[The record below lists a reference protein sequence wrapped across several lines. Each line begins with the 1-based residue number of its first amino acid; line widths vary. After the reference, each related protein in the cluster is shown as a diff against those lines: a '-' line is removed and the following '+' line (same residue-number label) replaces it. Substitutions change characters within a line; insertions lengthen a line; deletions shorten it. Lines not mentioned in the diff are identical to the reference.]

1 MEKISETGSFSHTTS
16 MSGERGENIS
26 SRDLKDVSLSTEDVS
41 KDLQLDAESQT
52 TGDMPLIQDF
62 HTNDNKILSLLNQHS
77 GSYFS
82 FKGLM
87 RKLNLHQ
94 QSLTRA
100 LNRLEELGL
109 IQRSVNGYKL
119 NKWEQKSEINVPDKR
134 KRGEYMQL
142 LQTYIPK
149 GIQTEEIV
157 QALNGRWFNRI
168 RWIGL
173 TESEFGYML
182 QWINE
187 DNTFQINVRIIC
199 GHIIIETNAISDE
212 DKIEAMVG
220 SCKIFE
226 QITKLLQTRLQDHNN
241 KALDSVPFVA

>member
-1 MEKISETGSFSHTTS
+1 MSAET
-16 MSGERGENIS
+16 GENIP
-26 SRDLKDVSLSTEDVS
+26 SRDLKDVSLSTEEVP
-41 KDLQLDAESQT
+41 KDLQLDAQSQT
-52 TGDMPLIQDF
+52 TGGTPLIQDF
-62 HTNDNKILSLLNQHS
+62 HTNDNKILSLLTQHS

-100 LNRLEELGL
+100 LYRLEELGL

-119 NKWEQKSEINVPDKR
+119 KTWEQKSEINVPDKR

-226 QITKLLQTRLQDHNN
+226 QITKLLQTRLQEHHS
-241 KALDSVPFVA
+241 KALDSVHFVA

>member
-1 MEKISETGSFSHTTS
+1 MSEET
-16 MSGERGENIS
+16 GENIS
-26 SRDLKDVSLSTEDVS
+26 SRDLEEVSLSREEIS
-41 KDLQLDAESQT
+41 KDLQLDVQSQT
-52 TGDMPLIQDF
+52 TGELPLIQDF

-109 IQRSVNGYKL
+109 IQRSINGYKL
-119 NKWEQKSEINVPDKR
+119 KRYEQKSEISVPDKR
-134 KRGEYMQL
+134 KRSEYMQL

-173 TESEFGYML
+173 MESEFGYML

-187 DNTFQINVRIIC
+187 DNNFQINVRIIC
-199 GHIIIETNAISDE
+199 DHIIIETNAISDE

-226 QITKLLQTRLQDHNN
+226 QITKLLQTRLQDHHS
-241 KALDSVPFVA
+241 KALNSVHLVA

>member
-1 MEKISETGSFSHTTS
+1 VEKISETGSVNHTTS
-16 MSGERGENIS
+16 VSAVTGENIP
-26 SRDLKDVSLSTEDVS
+26 SRELKDVSLSTEKIS
-41 KDLQLDAESQT
+41 KDLQLDAQIQT
-52 TGDMPLIQDF
+52 TGELPFIQDF
-62 HTNDNKILSLLNQHS
+62 HNNDNKILSLLNQHT

-119 NKWEQKSEINVPDKR
+119 NKREQKSAIGVLDKSNR
-134 KRGEYMQL
+134 SEYKQL

-157 QALNGRWFNRI
+157 RALSRRWFSRI

-173 TESEFGYML
+173 MESEIGYML

-187 DNTFQINVRIIC
+187 DNTFQINVRIIWD
-199 GHIIIETNAISDE
+199 HIIIETNAISDE

-226 QITKLLQTRLQDHNN
+226 QITKLFQTRLQDHHA
-241 KALDSVPFVA
+241 KALNSVRFVA